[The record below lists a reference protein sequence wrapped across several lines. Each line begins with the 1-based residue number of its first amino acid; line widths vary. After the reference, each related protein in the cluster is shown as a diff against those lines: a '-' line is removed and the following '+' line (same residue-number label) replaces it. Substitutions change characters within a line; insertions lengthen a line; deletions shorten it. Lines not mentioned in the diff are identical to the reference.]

1 MAAAD
6 IFYKNIMEFLGE
18 LVVSHPDDMDLL
30 LARLSVEKQNKVD
43 IINHVGKF
51 INDNITLINNE
62 SLKIDPNSLCLKLSP
77 FIDHSKIMKLR
88 TLWLSENEENQNIII
103 KWLNAFNRIYI
114 SHTKGK

>member
-1 MAAAD
+1 MSPAD

-43 IINHVGKF
+43 IINYVGKF
-51 INDNITLINNE
+51 INDNIGLINDE
-62 SLKIDPNSLCLKLSP
+62 SFQMDPNSICLKLSQ
-77 FIDHSKIMKLR
+77 FTDSAKIMKLR
-88 TLWLSENEENQNIII
+88 TLWLSESEENKDIII

-114 SHTKGK
+114 SYMKSK